1 MNRRQ
6 PPVSTTDWSADSI
19 DDHDLGHARML
30 PGEAV
35 TPPDDDGFMTNQLIL
50 VDASTNDFRLDERT
64 REIGRAGIAAARQAL
79 AEAVRRSAEAEP
91 VAA

>member
-1 MNRRQ
+1 
-6 PPVSTTDWSADSI
+6 
-19 DDHDLGHARML
+19 
-30 PGEAV
+30 
-35 TPPDDDGFMTNQLIL
+35 MTNQLIL
-50 VDASTNDFRLDERT
+50 VDASTNDFRLDDRT

>member
-1 MNRRQ
+1 
-6 PPVSTTDWSADSI
+6 
-19 DDHDLGHARML
+19 ML

-35 TPPDDDGFMTNQLIL
+35 TPPGDDGVMTNQLIL
-50 VDASTNDFRLDERT
+50 VDASTNDFRLDDRT